1 MLKNNRS
8 NITPILIIFLPLPF
22 SGSTDSLLEEA
33 NNFLDIAKNRFVTS
47 EDWIEIKSKKNSP
60 SIRDLK
66 IQDQIQFI
74 GQDLELQDGQIVNVI
89 PEDQLVHVAV

>member
-1 MLKNNRS
+1 MSQFSLY
-8 NITPILIIFLPLPF
+8 

-33 NNFLDIAKNRFVTS
+33 NNFLDIAKDRFVTS
-47 EDWIEIKSKKNSP
+47 EDWTEIKSKKNCNYQ

-66 IQDQIQFI
+66 IRDQIQFI
-74 GQDLELQDGQIVNVI
+74 GQDLELQDGQIVNII

>member
-1 MLKNNRS
+1 MSQFSLY
-8 NITPILIIFLPLPF
+8 

-33 NNFLDIAKNRFVTS
+33 NNFLDIAKDRFVTS
-47 EDWIEIKSKKNSP
+47 KDWIEIKSKKNCNHQ

-66 IQDQIQFI
+66 IRDQIQFI
-74 GQDLELQDGQIVNVI
+74 GQDLELQDGQIVNII